1 MILAEKQGSVRT
13 PIEQML
19 LNEMNEEDM
28 QDIVQESD
36 IASVIDDASTDTGLF
51 SNTMSGDDMEHLL
64 DGADLEDCESLF

>member
-28 QDIVQESD
+28 QDIIQESD
-36 IASVIDDASTDTGLF
+36 IASAIDDISTDTGLF

-64 DGADLEDCESLF
+64 DGIEDSESLF

>member
-28 QDIVQESD
+28 QDIIQESD
-36 IASVIDDASTDTGLF
+36 IAAVIDDASTDTGLF

-64 DGADLEDCESLF
+64 DDADLEDCESLF